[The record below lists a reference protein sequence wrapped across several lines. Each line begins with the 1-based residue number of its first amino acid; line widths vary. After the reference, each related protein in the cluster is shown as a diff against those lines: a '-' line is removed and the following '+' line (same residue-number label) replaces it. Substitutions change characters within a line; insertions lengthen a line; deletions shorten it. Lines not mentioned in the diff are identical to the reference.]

1 MMQSPRA
8 IYPAQRA
15 KAPTADAESRLA
27 EAQLRSLETKP
38 DPTPNSV
45 KMTPRA
51 DGNEKTPLSEC
62 DQGRAPIT
70 EINGVAP
77 GHCLYGRVVGSWV
90 TPSADDSFR
99 YRLPIAT
106 EAPQR
111 DWVISTP
118 LQVSR
123 SRGGRCACVSF
134 SVRAPYRALP
144 AQPS

>member
-1 MMQSPRA
+1 MMQSRRA

-27 EAQLRSLETKP
+27 EAQLRSSETKA
-38 DPTPNSV
+38 DPTPNRV

-77 GHCLYGRVVGSWV
+77 GHCLYGPVVGSWL
-90 TPSADDSFR
+90 TPSADDSFLVR
-99 YRLPIAT
+99 ECLPT
-106 EAPQR
+106 N
-111 DWVISTP
+111 
-118 LQVSR
+118 LQSR
-123 SRGGRCACVSF
+123 SSLLGRQQSHLDV
-134 SVRAPYRALP
+134 
-144 AQPS
+144 